1 MSPWL
6 NSEKRNIKNEHF
18 LLTQWVNKS
27 NKWIQINQWTETSC
41 TTSNTREFTLENCYC
56 AILFERTPI
65 LRRHWTMK
73 KELEVSKETSD
84 MLSRTRFGFMD
95 GYKPPVGLPCRTL
108 QSKHYNLRSLQI
120 LFWVHVHHFIPGSLP
135 KLNFLKSNSLSQNKD
150 NFKITNKN
158 PQIKQVV

>member
-6 NSEKRNIKNEHF
+6 ISEKRNIKNEHF

-41 TTSNTREFTLENCYC
+41 TILNTREFTLENCYC
-56 AILFERTPI
+56 AILFKRTPI
-65 LRRHWTMK
+65 LRKHWAMK
-73 KELEVSKETSD
+73 KELEVSKENSD

-95 GYKPPVGLPCRTL
+95 GYKLPVGLPCRTL

-120 LFWVHVHHFIPGSLP
+120 LFWVHFHHFIPGSLL
-135 KLNFLKSNSLSQNKD
+135 KLHFLKSNSLSQNKD
-150 NFKITNKN
+150 NFKIINKN